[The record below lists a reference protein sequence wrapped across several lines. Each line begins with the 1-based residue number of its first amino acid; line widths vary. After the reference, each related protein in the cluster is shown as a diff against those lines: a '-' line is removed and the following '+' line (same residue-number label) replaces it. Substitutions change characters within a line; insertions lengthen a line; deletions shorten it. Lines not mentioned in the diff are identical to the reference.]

1 MEYLIITLLI
11 IMSITM
17 MFDASGVGA
26 LGFACAIIIMLATA
40 IVIEESVEE
49 DAIEAGV
56 AEYYIDS
63 ETNEKE
69 FRFLTPITEETN
81 E

>member
-1 MEYLIITLLI
+1 
-11 IMSITM
+11 